1 MTDKT
6 PTTKEV
12 HAAIEGLRKN
22 AQQLRD
28 ELEQTNA
35 KIAALERAVSERGGD
50 APTGGSVTTAGQK

>member
-6 PTTKEV
+6 STAKEL
-12 HAAIEGLRKN
+12 HAAIEGLRKK

-35 KIAALERAVSERGGD
+35 KIAALERAASERAGD

>member
-1 MTDKT
+1 
-6 PTTKEV
+6 
-12 HAAIEGLRKN
+12 LRKK